1 MCEDLMER
9 TSRKRARPIK
19 AIRPHPGDQQTVDAA
34 RANRRAAVTNQVARR
49 LTDLIPLSPG
59 HRARLAL
66 LLLRSAEQ
74 ATSDAADRTT
84 SSEVRS
90 GRDLTG
96 RNQVFGF
103 VLALIAFGGAIALTV
118 LGMPDVGALFLS
130 APVVALIFAF
140 VVRR

>member
-1 MCEDLMER
+1 MTR
-9 TSRKRARPIK
+9 TSRKRARRIK
-19 AIRPHPGDQQTVDAA
+19 AIRPHPHDQQTVDAA
-34 RANRRAAVTNQVARR
+34 HANRGAAVTNQVVRR
-49 LTDLIPLSPG
+49 VSDLIPLSPG
-59 HRARLAL
+59 QRARLAL

-74 ATSDAADRTT
+74 ATSDAPDRRT
-84 SSEVRS
+84 SSEIRS
-90 GRDLTG
+90 GSDHTG

-118 LGMPDVGALFLS
+118 LGMPDVGAMFLS